1 MTCANAVKD
10 TSLLGYQATPGYT
23 AYAASKAYVL
33 LLGEAL
39 HAELKPY
46 GIGVTVLCPGPSA
59 TSFGAVAGQNDTPV
73 LRMLMMEPRP
83 VARMGILAML
93 SRRSSV
99 VAGILNKLIVFWNR
113 LTPRSMQRA
122 VMQRVL
128 AAHGAA

>member
-1 MTCANAVKD
+1 
-10 TSLLGYQATPGYT
+10 
-23 AYAASKAYVL
+23 
-33 LLGEAL
+33 
-39 HAELKPY
+39 
-46 GIGVTVLCPGPSA
+46 
-59 TSFGAVAGQNDTPV
+59 VAGQNDTPV